1 MSFTSIG
8 KKMYVISRQED
19 NNLSN
24 YVDGEWVAPIKKE
37 FKIKANIQPSSM
49 LYQSNML
56 PSGEREKESINIYS
70 NQWLYVA
77 RTGSKPLEADIVSYR
92 GALWKVVVSRPYS
105 NFGDHCEAMAVK
117 LDDSL
122 IERIDGTMGVS
133 ECR

>member
-1 MSFTSIG
+1 MSFTSLG
-8 KKMYVISRQED
+8 KKKYVVLRQED
-19 NNLSN
+19 KDSTD
-24 YVDGEWVAPIKKE
+24 YVDGEWVQPVKKE

-77 RTGSKPLEADIVSYR
+77 RTGEQPLEADVVAYR

-122 IERIDGTMGVS
+122 VERVNGTMGV
-133 ECR
+133 